1 MMFPRPPVSHKIC
14 GREVLPLPQYAFG
27 LPPGIIALYDCAP
40 QLFSRLLS
48 RLRTCILRPLFL
60 KGGWSR
66 VKKTCREH
74 ATPERLSEGARG
86 QFATIYFS
94 AFLTPTGV
102 CVPFGADVPRPRGPC
117 AGLNAS

>member
-1 MMFPRPPVSHKIC
+1 MMLLRPPVAHKIY
-14 GREVLPLPQYAFG
+14 GREVVPLPQYAFG

-60 KGGWSR
+60 KGRRSR
-66 VKKTCREH
+66 VKKVCREH
-74 ATPERLSEGARG
+74 ATPECLSEGARG

-94 AFLTPTGV
+94 AFLTPTGG
-102 CVPFGADVPRPRGPC
+102 CVPFGADVPKPRGPC
-117 AGLNAS
+117 PCLNAS